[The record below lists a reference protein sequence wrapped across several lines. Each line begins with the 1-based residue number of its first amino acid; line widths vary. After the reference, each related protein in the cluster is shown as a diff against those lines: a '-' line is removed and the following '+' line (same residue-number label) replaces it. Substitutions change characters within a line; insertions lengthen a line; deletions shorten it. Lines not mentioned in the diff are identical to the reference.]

1 MIAFL
6 LLATVVVGLWLMRM
20 PCYIAVIVVI
30 VLLCY
35 SFYRFKKKGAII
47 FAFFLLCGVSLS
59 FFERV
64 EAPKKTVYQGF
75 VISSK
80 DNYFLLKSGLH
91 KYYVY
96 EKDSKREIGDFLHI
110 KGQLR
115 KNSFTNY
122 ESKFDFNEYL
132 KNKGVFYELRNP
144 IIEVKFQNPLR
155 INEHKD
161 RFLDKFDKETSSLID
176 ALLFSR
182 KNYNDEAL
190 RVASS
195 MNVVFLFSM
204 CGVYLRLLMNALE
217 YILKLKLSDKIARI
231 LSIVI
236 LLPLYI
242 VNLEKVAVHRIFIS
256 SSFRVINDYRLV
268 KKMTYATLMGL
279 LGGLFIIYDFY
290 LVYQMG
296 FLLGFGLSFLIM
308 LLRHGLNSFP
318 RKMRK
323 LAMGLALFIFLIPIH
338 ISLTA
343 ELHLF
348 QIVYQYLILPVNTIF
363 FLLSIIAFYGV
374 PLVPLLNF
382 AGQTLHDFYL
392 FLYKWDFVI
401 VCGEPHIL
409 FIAGYYL
416 FFFRLPYLLES
427 KRLKSVKKEGLILA
441 FSLII
446 GSLPIRNTF
455 FSAIHFIN
463 VGQGDA
469 ILIQR
474 RKQNILIDTG
484 GNINFDMANEV
495 LIPFFKKQRVY
506 KIDFLIVTHD
516 DFDHCGALASL
527 VENYQVSTIITRK
540 NAFPLIVDDIVINNL
555 NLVTYSDTNDNSL
568 VLHFSLLKKS
578 WLLMGDA
585 SIVVEKEIIT
595 RYSTLDIDYLKVGH
609 HGSKTST
616 CEAFIKQITPE
627 EAIISVGRNNYYGHP
642 HDEVLSLLNK
652 YEVTTRRTDYEGTIS
667 YYQPLF

>member
-6 LLATVVVGLWLMRM
+6 LLATVVIGLWLTRM
-20 PCYIAVIVVI
+20 PCYIAVIIVI

-35 SFYRFKKKGAII
+35 SLYRFKKKGAIA
-47 FAFFLLCGVSLS
+47 FALFLLCGVSLS
-59 FFERV
+59 FLERV
-64 EAPKKTVYQGF
+64 EAPEKNYYQGF

-80 DNYFLLKSGLH
+80 ENYFLFKSGLH

-96 EKDSKREIGDFLHI
+96 EKDSTRELGDFLHI
-110 KGQLR
+110 KGQLKR
-115 KNSFTNY
+115 NSFTNY

-132 KNKGVFYELRNP
+132 NNKGVFYELKNAT
-144 IIEVKFQNPLR
+144 IEIKFQSPLR

-161 RFLDKFDKETSSLID
+161 RFLEKFNQETSSLID

-182 KNYNDEAL
+182 KNYDDEAL
-190 RVASS
+190 KVASS

-204 CGVYLRLLMNALE
+204 CGVYLRLLMHALE
-217 YILKLKLSDKIARI
+217 YLLKLKLSDKIARL

-242 VNLEKVAVHRIFIS
+242 VNLEKVAVHRIFIG
-256 SSFRVINDYRLV
+256 SSFRMINDYRLV
-268 KKMTYATLMGL
+268 KKLTYTTLMGL

-296 FLLGFGLSFLIM
+296 FLLGFGLSFLIIF
-308 LLRHGLNSFP
+308 LRHGLNSFP

-323 LAMGLALFIFLIPIH
+323 VAMGLALFIFLIPIH
-338 ISLTA
+338 IFLTS

-363 FLLSIIAFYGV
+363 FLFSIIAFYGV

-382 AGQTLHDFYL
+382 AGQILHDFYL
-392 FLYKWDFVI
+392 FLYKWDFVF
-401 VCGEPHIL
+401 VCGEPHLI
-409 FIAGYYL
+409 FIAVYYL

-427 KRLKSVKKEGLILA
+427 KRLKSVRKEGLVLIT
-441 FSLII
+441 SLLIA
-446 GSLPIRNTF
+446 SLPIRNSF
-455 FSAIHFIN
+455 LNAIHFIN

-469 ILIQR
+469 ILIQLR
-474 RKQNILIDTG
+474 GQNILVDTG
-484 GNINFDMANEV
+484 GNISFDMANEV
-495 LIPFFKKQRVY
+495 LIPFFKKQRAY
-506 KIDFLIVTHD
+506 KIDYLIVTHD
-516 DFDHCGALASL
+516 DFDHCGALPSL
-527 VENYQVSTIITRK
+527 VENYQVSTIITGQ
-540 NAFPLIVDDIVINNL
+540 NAFPLIVDNIVINNL
-555 NLVTYSDTNDNSL
+555 NFVTHSDANDNSL
-568 VLHFSLLKKS
+568 VLHFSLLGKS

-595 RYSTLDIDYLKVGH
+595 RYSTLDVDYLKVGH

-642 HDEVLSLLNK
+642 HDDVLSLLNK
-652 YEVTTRRTDYEGTIS
+652 YEVMTRRTDYEGTIS
-667 YYQPLF
+667 YYQSLF